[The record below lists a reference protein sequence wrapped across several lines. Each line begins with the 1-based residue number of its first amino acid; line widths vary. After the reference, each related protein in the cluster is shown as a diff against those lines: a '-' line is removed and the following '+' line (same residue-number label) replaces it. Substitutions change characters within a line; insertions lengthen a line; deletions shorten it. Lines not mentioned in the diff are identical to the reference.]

1 MITPASFKIR
11 FPEFA
16 STADARIQIF
26 IDDSVLI
33 LNETYWGVKYDL
45 GLNYLTAHYLVL
57 AEKSS
62 AGNTG
67 SNNEVASHTVDG
79 ASESFNNASVDNQS
93 DAYFLST
100 SYGQRYI
107 QIRNN
112 LGVPA
117 YVI

>member
-16 STADARIQIF
+16 STDDTRVQLF

-33 LNETYWGVKYDL
+33 LNEAYWGVKYDL
-45 GLNYLTAHYLVL
+45 GLNYLTAHYL
-57 AEKSS
+57 AIDAKTS
-62 AGNTG
+62 AGNVG
-67 SNNEVASHTVDG
+67 SNGQVASKSVDG
-79 ASESFNNASVDNQS
+79 TSVSYNHAPLANQS
-93 DAYFLST
+93 DAEYAST
-100 SYGQRYI
+100 SYGQRYLSL
-107 QIRNN
+107 RKN

>member
-11 FPEFA
+11 FPEFD
-16 STADARIQIF
+16 SQDDARVQSF

-33 LNETYWGVKYDL
+33 LNEAFWGAKYDL

-57 AEKSS
+57 SDKSS
-62 AGNTG
+62 AGNAG
-67 SNNEVASHTVDG
+67 SNGQVASRAVDG
-79 ASESFNNASVDNQS
+79 TSVSYNTAPLGSQA
-93 DAYFLST
+93 DAYYAST
-100 SYGQRYI
+100 SYGQRYLTL
-107 QIRNN
+107 RKN